1 MKPTEL
7 YFEPVLI
14 GFATLFITGMMASP
28 ALEAWLID
36 AGDLDKLAVTVAAS
50 YFVGIVVDRV
60 ADAILDRINHHHR
73 LKFALKQ
80 LRRRTSDNE
89 RDPFP
94 EDAYHVATLQNQQA
108 TEYVYYLRSRI
119 RLMRAMLVLSP
130 AFGVAVAL
138 RISRFVDPT
147 SVVDSIWHRG
157 AIGMV
162 CATYVFA
169 VVFRLR
175 ETSVVTAPR
184 LRDRR
189 SSHFAPPRT
198 DGLLD
203 SAVLEWYLERI
214 GPEQPLWRFA
224 ARNEPLLF
232 AALLLAMFAGVLTG
246 ATTGRVI
253 VGLLTAAGVVFIIG
267 VLGWCWWR
275 VTGTFYTFL
284 HNYSCITSHAR
295 TDENTDGLGGR

>member
-1 MKPTEL
+1 M
-7 YFEPVLI
+7 
-14 GFATLFITGMMASP
+14 GSS

-36 AGDLDKLAVTVAAS
+36 ADLGELAVAVAAS

-60 ADAILDRINHHHR
+60 ADAILDPINHHHR

-80 LRRRTSDNE
+80 LRRRTSDNG

-94 EDAYHVATLQNQQA
+94 EDAYHVATLQNPQA

-119 RLMRAMLVLSP
+119 RLLRAMLVLSP

-138 RISRFVDPT
+138 RISSAVDP
-147 SVVDSIWHRG
+147 IWRHV
-157 AIGMV
+157 AIGIV
-162 CATYVFA
+162 CAIYALA
-169 VVFRLR
+169 VVFRLK
-175 ETSVVTAPR
+175 ETRAATAAR
-184 LRDRR
+184 VRDRR
-189 SSHFAPPRT
+189 SSNLAAPRT

-203 SAVLEWYLERI
+203 TAVLEWYLARI

-224 ARNEPLLF
+224 VRNEPLSF
-232 AALLLAMFAGVLTG
+232 AAFLLAMFAGILAG
-246 ATTGRVI
+246 ATTDRVI
-253 VGLLTAAGVVFIIG
+253 VGLLTATGVVFVIG

-284 HNYSCITSHAR
+284 HNYSRITSRAPP
-295 TDENTDGLGGR
+295 